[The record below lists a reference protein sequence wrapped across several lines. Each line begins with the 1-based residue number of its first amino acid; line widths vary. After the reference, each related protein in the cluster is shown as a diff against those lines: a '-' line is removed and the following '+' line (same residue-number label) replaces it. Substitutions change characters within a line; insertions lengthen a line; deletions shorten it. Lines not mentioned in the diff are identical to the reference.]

1 MAAPRVWLVTGTSSG
16 FGNELV
22 HTILKN
28 GHKVV
33 AAGRNTS
40 RLTSLKEAGA
50 ATTKIDQ
57 NEPLDILRKQVEDA
71 ITIYGHID
79 VIVLNAAYVT
89 TGTLEERTPEESL
102 AQYHTNVFGIL
113 NLYRAILPH
122 FRVRKAGIIATV
134 GSMGASMTD
143 PLIGLYHSSKA
154 AVRNLSLTLD
164 NEVKPFGIKT
174 CLIEPGYFRTNL
186 LSSGTSFQLPET
198 KIEAYAEINEKTK
211 TFLTERDRKQSG
223 DPKRGAQV
231 IFDVL
236 TSSGCARGRE
246 VPKTLALGSDAVKCI
261 IGSNEEFNKRVE
273 EWKSVS
279 ESTDFPKE
287 EQHY

>member
-102 AQYHTNVFGIL
+102 AQSYKRLRHPKP
-113 NLYRAILPH
+113 LPRH
-122 FRVRKAGIIATV
+122 PSA
-134 GSMGASMTD
+134 
-143 PLIGLYHSSKA
+143 
-154 AVRNLSLTLD
+154 
-164 NEVKPFGIKT
+164 
-174 CLIEPGYFRTNL
+174 
-186 LSSGTSFQLPET
+186 LSST
-198 KIEAYAEINEKTK
+198 K
-211 TFLTERDRKQSG
+211 
-223 DPKRGAQV
+223 
-231 IFDVL
+231 
-236 TSSGCARGRE
+236 GRYYCH
-246 VPKTLALGSDAVKCI
+246 S
-261 IGSNEEFNKRVE
+261 R
-273 EWKSVS
+273 
-279 ESTDFPKE
+279 
-287 EQHY
+287 

>member
-1 MAAPRVWLVTGTSSG
+1 
-16 FGNELV
+16 
-22 HTILKN
+22 
-28 GHKVV
+28 
-33 AAGRNTS
+33 
-40 RLTSLKEAGA
+40 
-50 ATTKIDQ
+50 
-57 NEPLDILRKQVEDA
+57 
-71 ITIYGHID
+71 
-79 VIVLNAAYVT
+79 
-89 TGTLEERTPEESL
+89 
-102 AQYHTNVFGIL
+102 
-113 NLYRAILPH
+113 
-122 FRVRKAGIIATV
+122 
-134 GSMGASMTD
+134 MGASMTD